1 MLILVAIVSRCLQTD
16 FDAVQ
21 SSTGLTYLM
30 QCLVDVERS
39 VQSQELS
46 TMASRGSDDG
56 GSSELLKLMLLEAE
70 HGVLPSTSGGSVGG
84 GKRLG
89 DTILY
94 GCTMDSK
101 SACVRLVK
109 PFLPYFWFPGL
120 TTPRQ
125 CVCVHPI
132 GDSLTT
138 IPFMPQTYSAPIG
151 VESGQSCA
159 TNATLSALRK
169 VGADQRDLGAE
180 LPS

>member
-1 MLILVAIVSRCLQTD
+1 M
-16 FDAVQ
+16 F
-21 SSTGLTYLM
+21 GLCQAFGTRAKLF
-30 QCLVDVERS
+30 
-39 VQSQELS
+39 

-56 GSSELLKLMLLEAE
+56 GSPELLKLMLLEAE
-70 HGVLPSTSGGSVGG
+70 HGVLPSNSSGSVGG

-120 TTPRQ
+120 TAPPPV
-125 CVCVHPI
+125 CVCSPI

-138 IPFMPQTYSAPIG
+138 IPFMPKTYSAPIG

-169 VGADQRDLGAE
+169 VGADQCVLGAE